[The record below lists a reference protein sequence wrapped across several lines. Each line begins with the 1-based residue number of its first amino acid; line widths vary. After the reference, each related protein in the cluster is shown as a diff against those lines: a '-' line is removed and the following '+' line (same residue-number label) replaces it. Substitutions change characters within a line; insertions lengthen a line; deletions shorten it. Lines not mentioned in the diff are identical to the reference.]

1 MSLDKLLRVEVS
13 LHIRLHS
20 QPRGPSGSPKG
31 RVPGAVRKG
40 WMVADEKE
48 AWVSFH
54 LDGLAFL
61 VGLHQVPILWRPPL
75 DGTLP
80 AFGCRC
86 VALGGWGCHP
96 QETLGESLLS
106 PGPKVLGGFL
116 RTFGLS

>member
-31 RVPGAVRKG
+31 RVPRAVRKG

-75 DGTLP
+75 DGTRP
-80 AFGCRC
+80 AFGCRWWPWEDGGATRRRPWGRAFSVLDPRC
-86 VALGGWGCHP
+86 LVAFLGP
-96 QETLGESLLS
+96 LA
-106 PGPKVLGGFL
+106 
-116 RTFGLS
+116 